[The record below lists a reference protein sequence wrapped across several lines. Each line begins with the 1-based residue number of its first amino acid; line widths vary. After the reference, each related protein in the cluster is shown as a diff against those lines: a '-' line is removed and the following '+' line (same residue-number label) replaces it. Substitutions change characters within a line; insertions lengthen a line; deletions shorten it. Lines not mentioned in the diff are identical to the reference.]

1 MRSPFALLT
10 TVALTL
16 IAPAALAEAP
26 RPDTPPSGVDA
37 PSRPRTLPYGEDQ
50 PTPYGYRPVS
60 RYRYGLIIGGALT
73 FSTLY
78 IPTVVA
84 TAGTSDKITY
94 VPIAGPFILAGK
106 VGARSGDLFTPLSIF
121 FLAVDGLGQAAG
133 AAMLISGL
141 AHKKQVLVRD
151 DVAAVRVTPMI
162 LGYGAA
168 GIGIIG
174 TM

>member
-1 MRSPFALLT
+1 MRLPFALLT

-26 RPDTPPSGVDA
+26 PSDTPPSGLDE
-37 PSRPRTLPYGEDQ
+37 PSRPKTLPYFEDQ

-60 RYRYGLIIGGALT
+60 RYRYGLIVGGALT

-94 VPIAGPFILAGK
+94 VPIVGPFILAGK
-106 VGARSGDLFTPLSIF
+106 VGARSGDLFTPLAIF

-133 AAMLISGL
+133 AAMLIGGL
-141 AHKKQVLVRD
+141 AHKKQMLVRD
-151 DVAAVRVTPMI
+151 DLATMHLTPMTF
-162 LGYGAA
+162 GPATA
-168 GIGIIG
+168 GIGAVG
-174 TM
+174 TF